1 MPTINALDFTGKPCV
16 LCFHRLSY
24 LAHIQA
30 LAPAPNPCIS
40 IDASCVRSKN
50 EDMTVKRNALAF
62 GRFVPCV
69 QISSICSNEL
79 RDVVDDF
86 GSLPVEEF
94 INRSVCFSVHRI
106 CNNISDAHTAEVLT
120 VRIFNSILAEVA
132 HHIGKGNLR
141 HSIQRK
147 DKLHDLYL
155 LWNGFIHTGFDALH
169 NGVFQFKP
177 IRDSAAHVEAF
188 STA

>member
-94 INRSVCFSVHRI
+94 KNRSVCFSIHRI
-106 CNNISDAHTAEVLT
+106 CNNMKK
-120 VRIFNSILAEVA
+120 R
-132 HHIGKGNLR
+132 
-141 HSIQRK
+141 
-147 DKLHDLYL
+147 
-155 LWNGFIHTGFDALH
+155 
-169 NGVFQFKP
+169 
-177 IRDSAAHVEAF
+177 
-188 STA
+188 